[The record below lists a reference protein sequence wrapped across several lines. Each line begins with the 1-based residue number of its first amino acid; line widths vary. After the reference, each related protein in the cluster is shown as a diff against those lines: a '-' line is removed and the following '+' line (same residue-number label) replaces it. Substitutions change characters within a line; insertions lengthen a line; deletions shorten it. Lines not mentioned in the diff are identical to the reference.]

1 MPACT
6 AVLNASGARA
16 WDSNRFIRDFDHFGY
31 KFALLSSVGS
41 AGLNSIVNTLPAR
54 DAEEFEKFPKEDLAF
69 IRGWLAVS
77 HSASSFLSCLP
88 PSCSRAL
95 LLSRSDTVPSPF
107 SAS

>member
-1 MPACT
+1 
-6 AVLNASGARA
+6 VLNASGARA

-69 IRGWLAVS
+69 MAGWLAVS
-77 HSASSFLSCLP
+77 QRLILPFLP
-88 PSCSRAL
+88 PSIVLSCSLA
-95 LLSRSDTVPSPF
+95 LSRSDTVPFPF
-107 SAS
+107 SSSYR

>member
-1 MPACT
+1 M
-6 AVLNASGARA
+6 LNASDARA

-69 IRGWLAVS
+69 MRTWLSVS
-77 HSASSFLSCLP
+77 QRLILPFPASLHRALVLSC
-88 PSCSRAL
+88 S
-95 LLSRSDTVPSPF
+95 LSL
-107 SAS
+107 

>member
-1 MPACT
+1 
-6 AVLNASGARA
+6 VLNASGARA

-77 HSASSFLSCLP
+77 QRLILPFPPSLHRALVLSC
-88 PSCSRAL
+88 S
-95 LLSRSDTVPSPF
+95 LSL
-107 SAS
+107 